1 AITINGAVVIDTL
14 EHHVLQEAKLEINTA
29 LSIFDMVQGYHI
41 MYDAYVDGV
50 GISEARFYDRLD
62 EYKISKEIQTLI
74 RATRVVYPDLRE
86 AVLEKGKPVEKI
98 NLFFRDQEER
108 EKVRQLLAGR
118 GDVMISSSFANNLE
132 INAPGA
138 TKGAGLLC
146 LASYLGIRP
155 EETMACGDGENDHS
169 MIAEAGIGV
178 AMGNAERKLQ
188 EEANYVTATNDEDGV
203 ARAIERFALS

>member
-1 AITINGAVVIDTL
+1 MSIKLIALDLDGTLLDSKKQLSIANRQALIACIEKGIFIVPATGRTLSGIPEDVKNLPGVRYAITINGAVVIDTL

-118 GDVMISSSFANNLE
+118 GDV
-132 INAPGA
+132 
-138 TKGAGLLC
+138 
-146 LASYLGIRP
+146 
-155 EETMACGDGENDHS
+155 
-169 MIAEAGIGV
+169 
-178 AMGNAERKLQ
+178 
-188 EEANYVTATNDEDGV
+188 
-203 ARAIERFALS
+203 